1 MVPQVQIAR
10 RRNGLLIDLDLQ
22 APEMGWTQCN
32 ICLRCVFEAAGTCM
46 SRDGVCATP
55 KPINHPRRTTA
66 VVDSRVFAI
75 GPLISVGQR
84 PISFSAICTRSPSG
98 LRFSRAHDGSI
109 IPGMRWLRT
118 NRNPRAYC
126 ETSSAPRMDNPLPP
140 GSHWNSSSQRS
151 LSPGRGR
158 ILVCRNLSGR
168 SWPIARSS
176 WNLTGGEIDG
186 SRFE

>member
-1 MVPQVQIAR
+1 MFPRWAGRSATFACAACLKLQVHVCRATAVVR
-10 RRNGLLIDLDLQ
+10 RQN
-22 APEMGWTQCN
+22 
-32 ICLRCVFEAAGTCM
+32 
-46 SRDGVCATP
+46 
-55 KPINHPRRTTA
+55 PINHPRRTTA

-84 PISFSAICTRSPSG
+84 PNSFSAICTRSPSG
-98 LRFSRAHDGSI
+98 LRFLRAHDGSI

-126 ETSSAPRMDNPLPP
+126 PTSSAPRMDNPLPP
-140 GSHWNSSSQRS
+140 GSRCNSSSQRS
-151 LSPGRGR
+151 LSPGPGR
-158 ILVCRNLSGR
+158 LLVCRNLSGR

-176 WNLTGGEIDG
+176 WNLAGREVDG